1 MRERAP
7 ERTSLPVAA
16 TAAYF
21 LTSSRATLLHRP
33 YPCPCLSCRG
43 VGAPR
48 TFASRAAH
56 GSRLQKEIARFQKHK
71 LDDFTESVLH
81 YAASQAQ
88 YYQQEEGLWAGVAEQ
103 LEQSGSP
110 KHGGG
115 SRDRP

>member
-1 MRERAP
+1 MNVSPPKPPQRLF
-7 ERTSLPVAA
+7 SQ
-16 TAAYF
+16 
-21 LTSSRATLLHRP
+21 SRAILLHRHYAP
-33 YPCPCLSCRG
+33 VMALRAPVYV
-43 VGAPR
+43 VGA
-48 TFASRAAH
+48 H
-56 GSRLQKEIARFQKHK
+56 SRLQKEIARFQKHK